1 MIDRS
6 TAFQKGFIMN
16 IGFIGLGMMGS
27 AMAKNLLRAG
37 HSVTVYNRTR
47 GKAEELQAE
56 GAIITET
63 PAEACK
69 GEAVITCL
77 ADDNAVESVV
87 FGKDGIAGGLATNG
101 IHISMSTLSL
111 DCIKRLAQVHQE
123 AGQRLIAAPVFGRP
137 DRAAAAQLLII
148 AAGESEAITQCQP
161 LFDALGQRTIVVG
174 ENPVGAALVKL
185 AGNFLLV
192 SAVESLSE
200 VVALL
205 RKSGVDPQVCL
216 DTLTD
221 TLFAAPVYKNYAGL
235 MLQQQYEPGFR
246 LALGLKDIGLVIA
259 AAKSS
264 DALMPTA
271 HLLHRRLQQS
281 IEHGYQDKD
290 LAALALLSAEDAD
303 LEVSSVR
310 DAS

>member
-1 MIDRS
+1 MH
-6 TAFQKGFIMN
+6 
-16 IGFIGLGMMGS
+16 IGFIGLGMMGG

-37 HSVTVYNRTR
+37 HNVTVYNRTPN
-47 GKAEELQAE
+47 KAEMLQAE
-56 GAIITET
+56 GAIIAET

-69 GEAVITCL
+69 GDAVITCL
-77 ADDNAVESVV
+77 ADDSAVEAVV
-87 FGKDGIAGGLATNG
+87 FGKDGIAGALATNG
-101 IHISMSTLSL
+101 IHISMSTLSQ
-111 DCIKRLAQVHQE
+111 DFIKRLAQTHLEV
-123 AGQRLIAAPVFGRP
+123 GQRLIAAPVFGRP

-148 AAGESEAITQCQP
+148 AAGEKEAIAQCQP

-174 ENPVGAALVKL
+174 ENPLAASLVKL

-205 RKSGVDPQVCL
+205 RKSGVDPKVCL

-246 LALGLKDIGLVIA
+246 LGLGLKDIGLVIA

-264 DALMPTA
+264 EALMPTA
-271 HLLHRRLQQS
+271 HLLHRRLLQGVA
-281 IEHGYQDKD
+281 HGYQDKD
-290 LAALALLSAEDAD
+290 LAALALLCAEDA
-303 LEVSSVR
+303 EIAVKTAEE
-310 DAS
+310 AS

>member
-1 MIDRS
+1 
-6 TAFQKGFIMN
+6 MN

-37 HSVTVYNRTR
+37 HIVTVYNRTR
-47 GKAEELQAE
+47 SAAEALQSE
-56 GAIITET
+56 GATVAET
-63 PAEACK
+63 PAEACR

-77 ADDNAVESVV
+77 ADDSAVEAVV
-87 FGKDGIAGGLATNG
+87 FGKDGIASALATNG

-111 DCIKRLAQVHQE
+111 DAIKRLAQAHIE

-148 AAGESEAITQCQP
+148 AAGEPKAIAKCQP

-174 ENPVGAALVKL
+174 ENPPVAVLVKL

-200 VVALL
+200 VVTLL
-205 RKSGVDPQVCL
+205 RKSGVDPQICL
-216 DTLTD
+216 DTLTG

-235 MLQQQYEPGFR
+235 ILQQQYEPGFR
-246 LALGLKDIGLVIA
+246 LGLGLKDIGLVLA

-264 DALMPTA
+264 DADMPTA
-271 HLLHRRLQQS
+271 HLLHKRLLQGV
-281 IEHGYQDKD
+281 EHGYQDKD
-290 LAALALLSAEDAD
+290 LAALALLCTAEAETPVNNTG
-303 LEVSSVR
+303 EVS
-310 DAS
+310 